1 MLQGTHVQL
10 HSMTGDTARAHWWTI
25 TFQGQT
31 LVRSAF
37 QLRSTGEDA
46 SLLQHGCVPGSC
58 PNQNWAWGGSS
69 PGGSSPS
76 QGSVPIVS
84 GHGLVFP
91 TGQSRHEAS
100 DWAPVVF

>member
-37 QLRSTGEDA
+37 QLRSAGEDT

-58 PNQNWAWGGSS
+58 PNQNWAL
-69 PGGSSPS
+69 GGSSPS
-76 QGSVPIVS
+76 KGFVSIVS

-91 TGQSRHEAS
+91 TGHSRHEAS